1 MSSCSEQPGNEPP
14 SVRWHDMVKFVRQLG
29 HDIRNNLNAVEL
41 QAAYLAELAEEAEM
55 KNEVQRL
62 RGMVSE
68 VGVNLQRLSS
78 ALSQLNPILI
88 SYRAA
93 DFVDDLTHKAAQ
105 ELP

>member
-1 MSSCSEQPGNEPP
+1 MSTPSQRPESEMP
-14 SVRWHDMVKFVRQLG
+14 SVSWPDMVKFVRQLG

-78 ALSQLNPILI
+78 ALSQINPILI

-93 DFVDDLTHKAAQ
+93 DFVDDL
-105 ELP
+105 